1 MRHPGADHGILILNA
16 TFNLMSTE
24 YRTQADGS
32 LCSADS
38 LACHFCLLPSP
49 DTYAIGQAVRH
60 CSKAGE
66 YSPILTSFNQQIVSA
81 LATTYLGR
89 LNASEALYRTIVA
102 LGTLVERDSEAR
114 DLALALDT
122 GNTVD
127 RIKRGQTEKLDQCLK
142 ECMEVLSN

>member
-1 MRHPGADHGILILNA
+1 
-16 TFNLMSTE
+16 MS
-24 YRTQADGS
+24 S
-32 LCSADS
+32 
-38 LACHFCLLPSP
+38 
-49 DTYAIGQAVRH
+49 
-60 CSKAGE
+60 
-66 YSPILTSFNQQIVSA
+66 